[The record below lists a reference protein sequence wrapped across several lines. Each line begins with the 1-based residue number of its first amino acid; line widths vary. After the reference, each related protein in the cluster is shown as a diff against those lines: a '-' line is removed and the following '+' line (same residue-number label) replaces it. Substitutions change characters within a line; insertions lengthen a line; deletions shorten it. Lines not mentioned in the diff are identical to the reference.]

1 MLYPGCN
8 GGPYEKEL
16 LNDLFKNYNVQNRPV
31 LNESSPIVITF
42 GVTLQQI
49 VDLVQTLSAPFIRGI
64 NIKSVTISRT
74 RRTSC

>member
-49 VDLVQTLSAPFIRGI
+49 VDLVLTLSAPFIQGI

-74 RRTSC
+74 RRASC